1 MDDPLNNPLNNPPR
15 GPEAPLSTQ
24 VGMATFAVLT
34 YRLLFCSPR
43 ELSLTALLFCA
54 ACAWCTGNLVA
65 VAGGYAQ
72 GHDFASEAMPI
83 RMLAMPLSLLT
94 AVLRTLC
101 QHAPLAE
108 SARETCSKFTDLT
121 WLGLN
126 N

>member
-1 MDDPLNNPLNNPPR
+1 MNDPLR
-15 GPEAPLSTQ
+15 GPEAQFSTQ

-34 YRLLFCSPR
+34 YCLLFCSPR

-72 GHDFASEAMPI
+72 GNDFASEAMPI
-83 RMLAMPLSLLT
+83 RMLAMPFSLVT
-94 AVLRTLC
+94 ALLRTLC
-101 QHAPLAE
+101 QHDPLTE

-126 N
+126 T